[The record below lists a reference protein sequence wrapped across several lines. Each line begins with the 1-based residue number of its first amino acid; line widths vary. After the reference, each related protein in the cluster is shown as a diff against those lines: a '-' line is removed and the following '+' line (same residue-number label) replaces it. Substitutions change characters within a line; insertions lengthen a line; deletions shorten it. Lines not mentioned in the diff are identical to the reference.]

1 MAKMCELPNLDYFS
15 FGNPY
20 IGSVEPFR
28 YRISPSGEAMTAEVY
43 LDVCYEKAQ
52 VLDREEF
59 PIDADGLARMAEW
72 LTEKQRVYG

>member
-1 MAKMCELPNLDYFS
+1 MAKMCELPHLDYFS

-20 IGSVEPFR
+20 IGSVESFR